1 MFFWLFVAIPTIC
14 RIHKHEYRL
23 RPTFHM
29 SKYIKAMNFYNV
41 KNQAILMAWL
51 TFSAWRCFMT
61 RPDQTLCS
69 WVVTWWTGSRG
80 WQVGWP
86 RYLGQSLGPLK
97 PWMRLI
103 LSCSTGSRSRWSL
116 LATHQ
121 PRFFPLLPTP
131 SPSPCSFS
139 GFWDSAM
146 GLPKP
151 PHQNIG

>member
-1 MFFWLFVAIPTIC
+1 MFFWLFVAIPPIC
-14 RIHKHEYRL
+14 RIHKHENRW

-41 KNQAILMAWL
+41 KTKPSSWPGSHSQPEDASW
-51 TFSAWRCFMT
+51 
-61 RPDQTLCS
+61 PDQPLCS
-69 WVVTWWTGSRG
+69 WVVTWSTGGREG